1 MSTINKIVMLLGIKS
16 LTLQSNMHIQH
27 QMTTRHIDPMSKGL
41 LFLFLLLLSATAF
54 TACSDDETYADQVK
68 RERSAISAYI
78 ADSGVNVISEST
90 FRDQNY
96 TTDTAKNQFVLFE
109 SSGLYMQIIRK
120 GSGEPI
126 ASGESARILC
136 RYTERNLLTDSIQVS
151 NTISPYYYRYVE
163 VMNVTNN
170 SGTFSGSFEQAS
182 SLMYLFYGSTAIP
195 SGWLAAL
202 PYLNFARYVT
212 DESQIAKVRLI
223 VPHDLGQSYASSGVY
238 PCLYD
243 ITFERGR

>member
-1 MSTINKIVMLLGIKS
+1 
-16 LTLQSNMHIQH
+16 
-27 QMTTRHIDPMSKGL
+27 MTTKHIDTMSKGL
-41 LFLFLLLLSATAF
+41 LFLCLLLLSATVF

-68 RERSAISAYI
+68 RERSAISAYL
-78 ADSGVNVISEST
+78 ADSSVNVISEET
-90 FRDQNY
+90 FRNQNY

-109 SSGLYMQIIRK
+109 SSGLYMQIVRK
-120 GSGEPI
+120 GTGKPI

-151 NTISPYYYRYVE
+151 NIISPYYYRYVE
-163 VMNVTNN
+163 VMNVSNN
-170 SGTFSGSFEQAS
+170 SGTFSGSFEKER

-202 PYLNFARYVT
+202 PYLNFDRYVNANS
-212 DESQIAKVRLI
+212 EIAKVRLI
-223 VPHDLGQSYASSGVY
+223 VPHDIGQSYASSGVY

-243 ITFERGR
+243 ITFERGI